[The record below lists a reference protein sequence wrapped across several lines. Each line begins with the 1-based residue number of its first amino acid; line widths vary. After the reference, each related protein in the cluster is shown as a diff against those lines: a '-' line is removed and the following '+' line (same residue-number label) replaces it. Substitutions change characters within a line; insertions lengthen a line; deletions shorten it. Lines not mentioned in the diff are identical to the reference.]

1 MKKRIIII
9 LIVLVTVLSTALLYQ
24 TFATDSSTLSESSD
38 VYNISLYNG
47 STIVVPANGTKTVL
61 YKINSPNF
69 GKVSYGVGYTTSSS
83 YIKVK
88 EYYDTID
95 PVTGVIDYRENKFVK
110 LKLINSGNSDASVT
124 LNTVLGYEFG
134 GNLIPSSNVTLVTE
148 KVKEYDTLMSVTGG
162 QTATSTFLRSRL
174 KRNQIDSITFK
185 ENNAVPDNVTSV
197 DVSKDSDGSIIMYY
211 GTANSNGRYD
221 VYIGSEAGK
230 IKLESGYALFSYLQY
245 VESLDLSIFNT
256 SSVTNMVRMFYYA
269 GQNATTFTLYGL
281 DNWDTSSVTN
291 MSSMFYYAGQNATT
305 WMIGDLSSW
314 DTSSVTSMDYMFSSA
329 GKSATTF
336 TLEGLNG
343 WDTSSVTDMS
353 YMFSSAGYNATTF
366 TLEGLDNWNTSSVK
380 DMSGMFS
387 NVGYNATTFTLE
399 GLDNW
404 DTSSVKDMSV
414 MFSYAGYKASN
425 WSLDLSRW
433 NTSSVTD
440 MLYMFRHAGQ
450 NATTWTIGDLSNW
463 NTSSVTN
470 MSYMF
475 QLAGQNATTFTLE
488 GLSSWDT
495 SSVTNMSC
503 MFQYAGQNA
512 TTFTIGDLSGWD
524 TSSVTDMGWMFQ
536 QAGYK
541 ASNWSLDLSSW
552 NVNKV
557 TSNSGFNASVT
568 TKVTPPI
575 W

>member
-95 PVTGVIDYRENKFVK
+95 PMTGVIDYRENKFVK

-134 GNLIPSSNVTLVTE
+134 GDLIPSSNVTLVTE
-148 KVKEYDTLMSVTGG
+148 KVKEYDTLMSVTSS
-162 QTATSTFLRSRL
+162 QTATSTFLRSSL
-174 KRNQIDSITFK
+174 KREEIDSITFK

-211 GTANSNGRYD
+211 GDANSNGRYD
-221 VYIGSEAGK
+221 VYIGSETGK
-230 IKLESGYALFSYLQY
+230 IKLESGYYLFSYLQY

-256 SSVTNMVRMFYYA
+256 SSVTNMDLMFRYA
-269 GQNATTFTLYGL
+269 GYNATTFTLYGL

-291 MSSMFYYAGQNATT
+291 MEAMFQYA
-305 WMIGDLSSW
+305 
-314 DTSSVTSMDYMFSSA
+314 
-329 GKSATTF
+329 
-336 TLEGLNG
+336 
-343 WDTSSVTDMS
+343 
-353 YMFSSAGYNATTF
+353 
-366 TLEGLDNWNTSSVK
+366 
-380 DMSGMFS
+380 
-387 NVGYNATTFTLE
+387 GYNATTFTLE

-404 DTSSVKDMSV
+404 DTSSVTEMTS
-414 MFSYAGYKASN
+414 MFSY
-425 WSLDLSRW
+425 
-433 NTSSVTD
+433 T
-440 MLYMFRHAGQ
+440 GQ
-450 NATTWTIGDLSNW
+450 RATTW
-463 NTSSVTN
+463 
-470 MSYMF
+470 
-475 QLAGQNATTFTLE
+475 
-488 GLSSWDT
+488 
-495 SSVTNMSC
+495 
-503 MFQYAGQNA
+503 
-512 TTFTIGDLSGWD
+512 TIGDLSGWD
-524 TSSVTDMGWMFQ
+524 TSSVTRMVSMFGHAGYYATTWTIGDLSNWDTSSVTNMSGMFYNAGYNATTWTIGDLSGWDTSSVTNMGSMFYN
-536 QAGYK
+536 AGYK
-541 ASNWSLDLSSW
+541 ASGWKLNLRSW

-557 TSNSGFNASVT
+557 TNHSNFNTNVT

-575 W
+575 WVS

>member
-95 PVTGVIDYRENKFVK
+95 PMTGVIDYRENKFVK

-148 KVKEYDTLMSVTGG
+148 KVKEYDTLMSVTSL
-162 QTATSTFLRSRL
+162 QRATSTFLRSSL
-174 KRNQIDSITFK
+174 KREEIDSITFK

-230 IKLESGYALFSYLQY
+230 IKLESGYYLFSYLPY

-256 SSVTNMVRMFYYA
+256 SSVTAMRYMFY
-269 GQNATTFTLYGL
+269 
-281 DNWDTSSVTN
+281 SVG
-291 MSSMFYYAGQNATT
+291 SG
-305 WMIGDLSSW
+305 
-314 DTSSVTSMDYMFSSA
+314 
-329 GKSATTF
+329 ATTF
-336 TLEGLNG
+336 TLEGLSS
-343 WDTSSVTDMS
+343 WDTSNVTDMH
-353 YMFSSAGYNATTF
+353 YMFYGAG
-366 TLEGLDNWNTSSVK
+366 
-380 DMSGMFS
+380 SG
-387 NVGYNATTFTLE
+387 ATTFTLE

-404 DTSSVKDMSV
+404 DTSSVTDMQS
-414 MFSYAGYKASN
+414 MFSQ
-425 WSLDLSRW
+425 
-433 NTSSVTD
+433 
-440 MLYMFRHAGQ
+440 AGQ

-463 NTSSVTN
+463 
-470 MSYMF
+470 
-475 QLAGQNATTFTLE
+475 
-488 GLSSWDT
+488 DT
-495 SSVTNMSC
+495 SSVTDMNQ
-503 MFQYAGQNA
+503 MFNYAGQNA
-512 TTFTIGDLSGWD
+512 TTFMLDGLENWNTSSVTDMQNMFSGAGKSATTWTIGNLSGWDTSSVTSMSGMFSSAGQNATTWTIGNLSNWNTSSVTNMGSMFSGAGQNAKTWTIGDLSGWD
-524 TSSVTDMGWMFQ
+524 TSSVTSMSYMFSNAGKSATTWTIGDLSSWDTSSVTKMNNMFYY
-536 QAGYK
+536 AGYN

-552 NVNKV
+552 NVDKV
-557 TSNSGFNASVT
+557 TSHGNFNTYVT